1 MMTTGSPALAAYSLV
16 LSALNVRS
24 VRRRVKATNYE
35 NWEFLTEF
43 LIYTQQTPLE
53 LIKAE
58 HPLELIEAEHPLEVK
73 GERPLKVKGKRPLE
87 VKCED
92 LYLSIS
98 DKEWRESTTKLV
110 NERSNHWTLAA
121 GLSVAWVIIAFVVT
135 LADSFAYLAA
145 MGSQGHA
152 VGTIWL
158 WLLCLVIGWLWVPT
172 FSGNQLQSA
181 FHKTGEA
188 AKREIKK
195 RREAAEKQREA
206 NEKEQSTETP
216 VEEICQEPRLPL
228 RQSTASTAYA
238 PQYVPRSEILVA
250 KQYRQSTASTAYVP
264 GSGRLV
270 VKEKVIPLTRDEHR
284 FSATFNYSRVMRYL
298 TFVYGI
304 LETLEISHEVGLL
317 SKRLMA
323 VVSLILNRRGS

>member
-16 LSALNVRS
+16 LSALTVRF
-24 VRRRVKATNYE
+24 VRRKVKATNNK
-35 NWEFLTEF
+35 NWKFVTEV
-43 LIYTQQTPLE
+43 LIYTHQ
-53 LIKAE
+53 I
-58 HPLELIEAEHPLEVK
+58 PLELIEVKNPLEHTK
-73 GERPLKVKGKRPLE
+73 GEHPLE

-92 LYLSIS
+92 LHFAIKN
-98 DKEWRESTTKLV
+98 KEWRESTTKLAK
-110 NERSNHWTLAA
+110 ERSNDWTLAA

-181 FHKTGEA
+181 FHETEKA
-188 AKREIKK
+188 AKKQRDAERDAEEKRE
-195 RREAAEKQREA
+195 AEKQREA

-216 VEEICQEPRLPL
+216 AEGIRQEARPSL
-228 RQSTASTAYA
+228 RHS
-238 PQYVPRSEILVA
+238 
-250 KQYRQSTASTAYVP
+250 YRQSTASTAQSPVP
-264 GSGRLV
+264 RSERLV
-270 VKEKVIPLTRDEHR
+270 VKQKVTPLNREEHR

-298 TFVYGI
+298 TFVDDI
-304 LETLEISHEVGLL
+304 LEALEISHEVGLL